1 MNNLKGKV
9 AIVTGASKGIGA
21 GIARALASSGAAV
34 AVNYATDKAGAEGVV
49 EAIRSAGGTAIAVQ
63 GDVAKAQDVQRL
75 FAEIVKTLGTPNV
88 LVNNAGVFQ
97 FEPIDAVTEETFHW
111 QFNTNI
117 LGPVLLTQEA
127 LKAFPA
133 SGGSIVNIGTVISNN
148 PFANA
153 SIYAATKAAMDAIS
167 ISLSKEL
174 GARNIRVNT
183 VAPGHTET
191 EGTRRIGF
199 VGSDAA
205 RQMVSQTPLGGRFGS
220 PDDIAPTVVFLAS
233 DDAAWLTGERICASG
248 GWR

>member
-9 AIVTGASKGIGA
+9 AIVTGGSKGIGA
-21 GIARALASSGAAV
+21 GIARALAASGAAV
-34 AVNYATDKAGAEGVV
+34 AVNYATDKAGADGVV
-49 EAIRSAGGTAIAVQ
+49 DAIRAAGGRAIAVQ
-63 GDVAKAQDVQRL
+63 GDVARAPDVQLL
-75 FAEIVKTLGTPNV
+75 FAETVKALGAPSV

-97 FEPIDAVTEETFHW
+97 FEPIDAVTEEVFHW
-111 QFNTNI
+111 QFNANV

-133 SGGSIVNIGTVISNN
+133 SGGSIVNIGTVISDN
-148 PFANA
+148 PFPNA

-167 ISLSKEL
+167 VALSKEL

-199 VGSDAA
+199 VESDMGK
-205 RQMVSQTPLGGRFGS
+205 QMVSQTPLGNRFGR
-220 PDDIAPTVVFLAS
+220 PEDIAPVVVFLAS
-233 DDAAWLTGERICASG
+233 DDSAWLTGERICASG